1 MTPVGINRVGHIS
14 SSSFL
19 PPIYPS
25 PYLSLL
31 PSFLSYSFYFFLP
44 LLPFFYVCVSLSLVS
59 PFSLSLLSPLLILLF
74 LCLSSFSLCVSL
86 VSPFSLPLLS
96 LSLLSPIL
104 LLLLFLCLYVYFYF
118 LPYFLF
124 LDRFGDH
131 LSF

>member
-44 LLPFFYVCVSLSLVS
+44 FFLFFYVCVSLSPLSLPSLS
-59 PFSLSLLSPLLILLF
+59 PFSLPSS
-74 LCLSSFSLCVSL
+74 SSFFYVCPPSIC

-124 LDRFGDH
+124 LDRFGDR